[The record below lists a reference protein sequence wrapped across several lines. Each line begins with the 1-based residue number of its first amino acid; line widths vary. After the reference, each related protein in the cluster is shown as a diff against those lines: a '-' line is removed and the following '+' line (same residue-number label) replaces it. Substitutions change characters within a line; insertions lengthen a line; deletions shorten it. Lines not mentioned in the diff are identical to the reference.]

1 MYGIGPTGNM
11 SLVDQARTEQAAG
24 QSTTAPRL
32 MQPAPLAV
40 VAWLMEPAL
49 LLLQAGYTRL
59 MQPAPLLAVF
69 ALLSGPL
76 GCRSTQVMI

>member
-1 MYGIGPTGNM
+1 MCGMGPVVNK
-11 SLVDQARTEQAAG
+11 SLVDQARTEQAA
-24 QSTTAPRL
+24 STTAPRL